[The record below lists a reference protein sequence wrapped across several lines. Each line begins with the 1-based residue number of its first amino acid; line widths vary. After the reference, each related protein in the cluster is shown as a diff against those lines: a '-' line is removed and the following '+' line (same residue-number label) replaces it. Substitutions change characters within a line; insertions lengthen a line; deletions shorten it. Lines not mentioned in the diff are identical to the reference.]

1 MQNRSRAALWRCV
14 MSKAGFERNDV
25 AIGRKAL
32 LIAPGLSAAD
42 MRVGGA
48 ILDHYNKKTG
58 QCDPSIARLAA
69 LLGIDEK
76 TVRRATNELCAQGL
90 FDKSSHGG
98 KSFRAEYRPQWSKFR
113 EIIGD
118 WDRRMR
124 CIDEPEK
131 GDENRAEMSAD
142 PGRECPV
149 TPGENVRQT
158 HVSNPCNKPISL
170 SSASMEDTEQP
181 QTSSPEQ
188 PLQGLGR
195 REKAAPE
202 RINYEARER
211 AATTG
216 SSRQEAAFGSAQ
228 DRLTKAMERLPG
240 HGADLWAWMDDFT
253 WNAAIREEMRRRNS
267 GLAFI
272 TASVRQA
279 RLNLHAE
286 AANARPH

>member
-1 MQNRSRAALWRCV
+1 
-14 MSKAGFERNDV
+14 MSEAGFERHDV

-32 LIAPGLSAAD
+32 LVAPRLSAAD

-48 ILDHYNKKTG
+48 ILDHFNKKTG

-90 FDKSSHGG
+90 FQKSSHGG
-98 KSFRAEYRPQWSKFR
+98 KSFRAAYRPQWSKFR

-118 WDRRMR
+118 WDSRMR
-124 CIDEPEK
+124 CIDEPEH
-131 GDENRAEMSAD
+131 GDENRTEMSAE
-142 PGRECPV
+142 PGRKCPV

-158 HVSNPCNKPISL
+158 HVSNPCNKPIPL
-170 SSASMEDTEQP
+170 SNVSVEDTEDP

-202 RINYEARER
+202 RINYAARER
-211 AATTG
+211 AATAG
-216 SSRQEAAFGSAQ
+216 SSRHDAAFSTASERVHAAIIGMP
-228 DRLTKAMERLPG
+228 DRGAEVWTWLDERTLN
-240 HGADLWAWMDDFT
+240 D
-253 WNAAIREEMRRRNS
+253 AIREEMRRRGS

-272 TASVRQA
+272 ANGMRQA
-279 RLNLHAE
+279 RLNWHVE

>member
-1 MQNRSRAALWRCV
+1 
-14 MSKAGFERNDV
+14 MSKAGFERHDV

-48 ILDHYNKKTG
+48 ILDHFNKRTG

-90 FDKSSHGG
+90 FQKSSHGG

-124 CIDEPEK
+124 CIDDPER
-131 GDENRAEMSAD
+131 GDENRAEMPAD
-142 PGRECPV
+142 PGRKCPV

-170 SSASMEDTEQP
+170 PDTSKLGSEQAE
-181 QTSSPEQ
+181 TLHPEQ
-188 PLQGLGR
+188 PLHGLGR
-195 REKAAPE
+195 RVEAAPD

-211 AATTG
+211 AATAG
-216 SSRQEAAFGSAQ
+216 SSRHGAAFSTASERVHAAIIGMP
-228 DRLTKAMERLPG
+228 DR
-240 HGADLWAWMDDFT
+240 GAEVWT
-253 WNAAIREEMRRRNS
+253 WLDESTLNAAIREEMRRRGN

-272 TASVRQA
+272 ANGMRQA
-279 RLNLHAE
+279 RLNWHAE
-286 AANARPH
+286 AANARTH

>member
-1 MQNRSRAALWRCV
+1 
-14 MSKAGFERNDV
+14 MSKAGFERHDV

-32 LIAPGLSAAD
+32 LVAPGLSAAD

-48 ILDHYNKKTG
+48 ILDHFNKKTG

-90 FDKSSHGG
+90 FQKSSHGG

-118 WDRRMR
+118 WDSRMR
-124 CIDEPEK
+124 CIDEPERA
-131 GDENRAEMSAD
+131 DEDRAKMSAD
-142 PGRECPV
+142 PGRKCPV

-170 SSASMEDTEQP
+170 PDTSKSSGDQAETP
-181 QTSSPEQ
+181 VPEQ
-188 PLQGLGR
+188 PLHGLGR
-195 REKAAPE
+195 SVKAAPD

-211 AATTG
+211 AATAG
-216 SSRQEAAFGSAQ
+216 SSRHKAAFETASS
-228 DRLTKAMERLPG
+228 RIYE
-240 HGADLWAWMDDFT
+240 
-253 WNAAIREEMRRRNS
+253 AIRRMPDRGEAVMAWLDEPTVNDAIRVEMKRRGA
-267 GLAFI
+267 GLGFI
-272 TASVRQA
+272 VDAMRQA
-279 RLNLHAE
+279 RLNWHAE
-286 AANARPH
+286 AANARAH